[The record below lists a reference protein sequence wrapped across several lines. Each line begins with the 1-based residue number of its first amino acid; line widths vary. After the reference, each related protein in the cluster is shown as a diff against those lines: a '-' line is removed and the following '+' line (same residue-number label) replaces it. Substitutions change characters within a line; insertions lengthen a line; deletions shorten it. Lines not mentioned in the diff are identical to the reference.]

1 MSKTFEELYEQLRE
15 TARTRP
21 EGSGTVARLDA
32 GVHEIGKKIVEEAA
46 EVWMAAE
53 YEGKDAAALE
63 ISQLLY
69 HLQVLMVSMDLELAD
84 VYEKL

>member
-1 MSKTFEELYEQLRE
+1 MSKSFEELYDQLRE

-63 ISQLLY
+63 ISQLIY
-69 HLQVLMVSMDLELAD
+69 HLQVLMVSLDLELAD
-84 VYEKL
+84 VYERL